1 METLTESSFVH
12 PRTPSET
19 LEEVLHLGI
28 SCHRQGSIA
37 AAQSLYQQVLLQD
50 RNNLIALELLI
61 LTYSAQRNF
70 SAALECCDRAL
81 ELDRSKASVH
91 HKKGC
96 CLQELERFQAAL
108 ASFDEAVRCDPNCS
122 DFYKDRAAAR
132 LGYQLPLLAKKDYLR
147 VIEMCPDDAETYNA
161 LGLLCNE
168 LGSGDEAIAYLE
180 KAISVNPTSI
190 EATHN
195 LGNILHSLKRHDQ
208 ALDAFDKVL
217 ALDNS
222 FEPSLRKRGDVLV
235 KLKRPFEAIQSF
247 KKAIAICPDSH
258 ISHNNLGAALHALG
272 DLEGAVSA
280 YDTAISLYPNYPRA
294 MWNKALVKL
303 LWGNFT
309 EGWALHEWR
318 LQTEGRDEPLPLP
331 NKPDWRGE
339 EDISDKRLFIPSEQ
353 GLGDLIQFSR
363 YAAMAVEKAGEVIL
377 EVPKMLVPVIRTLHP
392 EITLSIKGQKPPE
405 FDVYCPVMS
414 LPYAFRT
421 TLETIPTNG
430 KYLSSDGQKV
440 SLWQEALGPT
450 DKKRVGLVWS
460 GSPKHENDHNRS
472 IPLTELVP
480 LLSDSVE
487 WHSLQKEYREAD
499 LAVLESMPQVSQHQ
513 DALVDFSDTAALI
526 ECLDLVITVDTSV
539 AHLAGAL
546 GKPVWIMLPH
556 VPDYRWLTDR
566 DDSPWYDSVRL
577 YRQQTSGDWSSVTD
591 QIVSD
596 LNS

>member
-1 METLTESSFVH
+1 METQTESFFVH
-12 PRTPSET
+12 SRTPSKT

-81 ELDRSKASVH
+81 ELDRSKASIH

-96 CLQELERFQAAL
+96 CLQELKRFQAAL
-108 ASFDEAVRCDPNCS
+108 ASFDEAVRWDPNYPE
-122 DFYKDRAAAR
+122 FYKDRATAR
-132 LGYQLPLLAKKDYLR
+132 VCCQLPLLAKKDYLR

-168 LGSGDEAIAYLE
+168 LGSGDDAIAYLE
-180 KAISVNPTSI
+180 KAISVKPTSI

-195 LGNILHSLKRHDQ
+195 LGNILHSLKRHDE

-222 FEPSLRKRGDVLV
+222 FEPSLRKRADVLV
-235 KLKRPFEAIQSF
+235 KLKRPLEAVQSF

-272 DLEGAVSA
+272 DLEGSVSA

-294 MWNKALVKL
+294 MWNKALVEL
-303 LWGNFT
+303 LWGNFE

-318 LQTEGRDEPLPLP
+318 LKTEGRDEPLPWSD
-331 NKPDWRGE
+331 KPDWRGE
-339 EDISDKRLFIPSEQ
+339 EDISDKCLFIPSEQ

-363 YAAMAVEKAGEVIL
+363 YAAMAVGKAGEVIL

-392 EITLSIKGQKPPE
+392 EITLSIKGEKPPE

-440 SLWQEALGPT
+440 SSWQEALGPT

-460 GSPKHENDHNRS
+460 GSSKHENDHNRS

-487 WHSLQKEYREAD
+487 WHSLQKEYRETD

-526 ECLDLVITVDTSV
+526 DCLDLVITVDTSV

-566 DDSPWYDSVRL
+566 ADSPWYDSVRL
-577 YRQQTSGDWSSVTD
+577 YRQHTARDWSSVIG
-591 QIVSD
+591 QVVSD
-596 LNS
+596 LKL